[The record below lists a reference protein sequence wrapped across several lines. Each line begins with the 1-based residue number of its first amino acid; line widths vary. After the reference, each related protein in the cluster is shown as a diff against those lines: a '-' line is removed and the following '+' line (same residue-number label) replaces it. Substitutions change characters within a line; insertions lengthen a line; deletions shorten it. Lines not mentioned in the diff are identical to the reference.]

1 MCLKTTEEEG
11 EATDGIVAAYE
22 ISVDA
27 AVAAVLPELGGIFDI
42 REEQIM
48 VLKACLGGK
57 HVFVSLSTGFG
68 GSLAKHSGASRKAAG
83 W

>member
-1 MCLKTTEEEG
+1 MLKTTEEEG

-27 AVAAVLPELGGIFDI
+27 AAVLPELGGIFAI

-68 GSLAKHSGASRKAAG
+68 GSLAKHSSASRKAAG